1 MGERSSWNEPQ
12 AKFAASRQRLSCTLL
27 YGITNKNYR
36 EIHHLVRNTAFLSQL
51 PPSTFEMSA
60 ASTPGSAPKAM
71 SSRLLTMKFM
81 QRAAHSSPSAASPS
95 SPDEPSPKRRRTD
108 LTSASTPSKV
118 NVDALADR
126 KAIQAALASE
136 EAKRQAAL
144 EKQAAEAGDTRWV
157 LSFEDQQHS
166 APSPVLALRVVQTG
180 FANLDASPPQPRFT
194 ENESED
200 QAPMVGR
207 RSFGR
212 FNKVLEKQQDPS
224 IEESSESDGEDE
236 ESGSSDSDSESD
248 DPTSALIKASRQEAA
263 DRARAERK
271 AKKRARK
278 DVVNLNGLTSLSGK
292 SAPVPACYNCGGPH
306 YKKDCRANTN
316 KRTHMGGDD
325 GPPRKSLKFK

>member
-1 MGERSSWNEPQ
+1 
-12 AKFAASRQRLSCTLL
+12 
-27 YGITNKNYR
+27 
-36 EIHHLVRNTAFLSQL
+36 
-51 PPSTFEMSA
+51 MSA
-60 ASTPGSAPKAM
+60 ASTPGSAPKTM

-81 QRAAHSSPSAASPS
+81 QRAAHSSPSAAFSS

-108 LTSASTPSKV
+108 SSSTSTPSKV
-118 NVDALADR
+118 SVDALADR

-157 LSFEDQQHS
+157 LSFEDQHHS
-166 APSPVLALRVVQTG
+166 TPSPVLPLRVVQTG
-180 FANLDASPPQPRFT
+180 FANLDASPSQPRLIDT
-194 ENESED
+194 VSED
-200 QAPMVGR
+200 QAPMFGR

-224 IEESSESDGEDE
+224 IEDSSESDDEGE
-236 ESGSSDSDSESD
+236 ESRSSASDSGSD

-271 AKKRARK
+271 AKKRVAMAEAEELAKKRRK

-306 YKKDCRANTN
+306 LKKDCRANAN

-325 GPPRKSLKFK
+325 GSPRKSLKYK